1 MRRVDGNPH
10 YRPFCEA
17 ALHVKPHLTS
27 SSYWTRTAIL
37 REVVHPS
44 VRALGGEARSPA
56 HGGVRWAGALSI
68 ARLSTEA
75 KDCDSR
81 SPAFRILWRFVVMG
95 PLAGDDWSSVSRDQ
109 AT

>member
-1 MRRVDGNPH
+1 VNERWLIGPS
-10 YRPFCEA
+10 
-17 ALHVKPHLTS
+17 VKRLSTS
-27 SSYWTRTAIL
+27 SPVSLLSAIGLRTAIL

-75 KDCDSR
+75 KDIDSR
-81 SPAFRILWRFVVMG
+81 STRFSY
-95 PLAGDDWSSVSRDQ
+95 PLEVSLEW
-109 AT
+109 ALLP